1 MLKKKQQLI
10 NTETA
15 TFEDL
20 LDFISNEGYT
30 VEFGKTDLNS
40 NFKNIPY
47 IELQK
52 NGMCYRSMCGNNF
65 RKPLE
70 YAVIDIIENNIPI

>member
-1 MLKKKQQLI
+1 MEEQEL
-10 NTETA
+10 TTATA

-30 VEFGKTDLNS
+30 IKFGKTDLS
-40 NFKNIPY
+40 SDFRDIPY

-52 NGMCYRSMCGNNF
+52 DDKCYRTMCGNNF

-70 YAVIDIIENNIPI
+70 CAVIDIIENKIQWL